1 MSATQ
6 TIIVSRGL
14 LGLLRTSVRLA
25 AVAFAASSQAVEF
38 VVVDNGSADPYTPAD
53 FTTDPVAPVTIVR
66 LDAHGSFARC
76 CNLAA
81 ARSTSE
87 FILLLN
93 NDVLLHA
100 ETVAGMMRAMIDR
113 DVGICGAGLVFPD
126 NTIQHAGV
134 VFGPGETGP
143 YHALR
148 TKRIPPGLAA
158 RTEFQAVTGACLLVR
173 RQVFSALNGLDES
186 YPFGLEDIDF
196 CLRARQ
202 RGIRVACFNAAFSL
216 HFESLTEG
224 RVSLDEP
231 SRRLFM
237 ERWRGK
243 YTIDG

>member
-1 MSATQ
+1 MSVTQ
-6 TIIVSRGL
+6 TIIVSRDL
-14 LGLLRTSVRLA
+14 LGLLRTCVRSA
-25 AVAFAASSQAVEF
+25 AVAFAASDRAVQF
-38 VVVDNGSADPYTPAD
+38 VVVDNGSADPYTPAH
-53 FTTDPVAPVTIVR
+53 FTTDPVEIVR
-66 LDAHGSFARC
+66 LDAHGGFARC

-93 NDVLLHA
+93 NDVLLRA
-100 ETVAGMMRAMIDR
+100 ETVAGMVQAMADR

-126 NTIQHAGV
+126 DTIQHAGV
-134 VFGPGETGP
+134 VFGPGEIGP
-143 YHALR
+143 YHVLR
-148 TKRIPPGLAA
+148 TKRIPPGLGS
-158 RTEFQAVTGACLLVR
+158 RTEFQAVTGGCLLVR
-173 RQVFSALNGLDES
+173 RQVFSSLNGLDES
-186 YPFGLEDIDF
+186 YPFGLEDVDF

-202 RGIRVACFNAAFSL
+202 RGIRVACFNAEFSL

-224 RVSLDEP
+224 RVSLDVP